1 MKNLLNTLASLLRPI
16 RPAVG
21 MLLLAPGAALAETPA
36 LVSAVLANAPAGES
50 ARCGYTRES
59 TNDGETKVERY
70 DPSGEGPP
78 WTLLSF
84 NGRPPSAD
92 AQENYADRAEDRQDR
107 QHPLDFELQDRVEP
121 GSWELVSDDG
131 NRAVFGFR
139 LRLDPDENLDV
150 RLLEKIS
157 STITVNKRSAQ
168 LERVLIESTE
178 PASVAPL
185 VRITQYRQEYVFS
198 WSEAVNAAVL
208 TEKITRRRGKAA
220 FKSLDQDKRR
230 TYSDY
235 ECAVYARELPDE
247 MPVEN

>member
-1 MKNLLNTLASLLRPI
+1 MLNTLASLVRLI
-16 RPAVG
+16 RPVLG
-21 MLLLAPGAALAETPA
+21 ILLLAPGATLGDTPA
-36 LVSAVLANAPAGES
+36 LVTAVLANAPTGES

-59 TNDGETKVERY
+59 SNNEETKVERY
-70 DPSGEGPP
+70 DPSGDGPP
-78 WTLLSF
+78 WMLLSF
-84 NGRPPSAD
+84 NGRPPSTEV
-92 AQENYADRAEDRQDR
+92 QENYADRAEGRLDR
-107 QHPLDFELQDRVEP
+107 QHPLDFDLQDRVEP
-121 GSWELVSDDG
+121 GTWELVSDDG
-131 NRAVFGFR
+131 DQAVFSFR

-150 RLLEKIS
+150 RLLDKIS

-185 VRITQYRQEYVFS
+185 VRITKYRQEFVFR
-198 WSEAVNAAVL
+198 WNEAVNAAVL

-220 FKSLDQDKRR
+220 FKSLNQDKRR

-247 MPVEN
+247 MPIEN